1 MDSQTENVFRANAES
16 RDDTTGGVNL
26 EITWL
31 GHSAFEIEDMDHI
44 VVDPFITGNPMAPK
58 KWDEISCDIVAVTH
72 GHGDHVGDT
81 IDIARKN
88 NAIVVAIHEIAQY
101 ISKLGLQVESM
112 NKGATITVCNTKFTM
127 THAIHSSGITGEKIM
142 IEGGEAAGYVMQ
154 GSKSIY
160 HAGDTA
166 LFNDMELIRD
176 LYKPEIVF
184 LPIGDRFTMG
194 IREAALA
201 AKMIAPRIVVP
212 MHYNTFPLVEQD
224 PFAFKEAV
232 ESLCPT
238 EVVILNPGDRVS
250 F

>member
-1 MDSQTENVFRANAES
+1 LSLQ
-16 RDDTTGGVNL
+16 
-26 EITWL
+26 ITWL
-31 GHSAFEIEDMDHI
+31 GHSGFEIEDLDQI
-44 VVDPFITGNPMAPK
+44 VVDPFLTGNPVAPK
-58 KWDEISCDIVAVTH
+58 KWEDVKCNIVAVTH

-81 IDIARKN
+81 IEIAKKN
-88 NAIVVAIHEIAQY
+88 KAIIVAIHEIAQF
-101 ISKLGLQVESM
+101 ISKLELQVESM
-112 NKGATITVCNTKFTM
+112 NKGATISVHNTQFTM

-142 IEGGEAAGYVMQ
+142 IEGGEAAGYIIK
-154 GSKSIY
+154 GSKTLY
-160 HAGDTA
+160 HAGDTS
-166 LFNDMELIRD
+166 LFKDMELIRD
-176 LYKPEIVF
+176 LYEPEIAM

-201 AKMIAPRIVVP
+201 TKMIAPRVVIP

-238 EVVILNPGDRVS
+238 EVVILNPGDHVS

>member
-1 MDSQTENVFRANAES
+1 MQ
-16 RDDTTGGVNL
+16 
-26 EITWL
+26 ITWL

-58 KWDEISCDIVAVTH
+58 RWDEVKCDIIALTH

-81 IDIARKN
+81 IEIARKN
-88 NAIVVAIHEIAQY
+88 NAVIVAIHEIAQFLA
-101 ISKLGLQVESM
+101 KLDLQVESM
-112 NKGATITVCNTKFTM
+112 NKGATIRVKNTDFSM
-127 THAIHSSGITGEKIM
+127 THAIPSSGISGEKIM
-142 IEGGEAAGYVMQ
+142 IEGGAAAGYVMH
-154 GSKSIY
+154 GSKVLY

-166 LFNDMELIRD
+166 LFKDMELIAE
-176 LYKPEIVF
+176 LYKPEIAF

-194 IREAALA
+194 IKEAAMA
-201 AKMIAPRIVVP
+201 TKMIAPRVVIP

-232 ESLCPT
+232 ESMCPT
-238 EVVILNPGDRVS
+238 EVVILNPGDRTS

>member
-1 MDSQTENVFRANAES
+1 MQ
-16 RDDTTGGVNL
+16 
-26 EITWL
+26 ITWL
-31 GHSAFEIEDMDHI
+31 GHSAFEIEDLDHV

-58 KWDEISCDIVAVTH
+58 RWDEVKCDIVAITH
-72 GHGDHVGDT
+72 GHGDHVGDS

-88 NAIVVAIHEIAQY
+88 NATIVAIHEIAQFLA
-101 ISKLGLQVESM
+101 KLDLSVESM
-112 NKGATITVCNTKFTM
+112 NKGATIKVRSTKFTM
-127 THAIHSSGITGEKIM
+127 THAIHSSGISGEKIM
-142 IEGGEAAGYVMQ
+142 IEGGEAAGYVIN
-154 GSKSIY
+154 GSRIVY
-160 HAGDTA
+160 HAGDTS
-166 LFNDMELIRD
+166 LFKDMELIRD
-176 LYKPEIVF
+176 LYKPEIAF

-201 AKMIAPRIVVP
+201 TKMIAPRVVIP
-212 MHYNTFPLVEQD
+212 MHFNTFPLVEQD

>member
-1 MDSQTENVFRANAES
+1 M
-16 RDDTTGGVNL
+16 

-31 GHSAFEIEDMDHI
+31 GHSAFEIEDLDHV
-44 VVDPFITGNPMAPK
+44 VVDPFLTGNPKAPK
-58 KWDEISCDIVAVTH
+58 KWDEVSCDIVAVTH

-81 IDIARKN
+81 IEIARKN
-88 NAIVVAIHEIAQY
+88 GAVVVAIHELAQY
-101 ISKLGLQVESM
+101 MSKLGLIVESM
-112 NKGATITVCNTKFTM
+112 NKGATIHVRSTSFTM

-142 IEGGEAAGYVMQ
+142 IEGGEAAGYVMK
-154 GSKSIY
+154 GSRAVY
-160 HAGDTA
+160 HAGDTC
-166 LFNDMELIRD
+166 LFKDMELIGE
-176 LYKPEIVF
+176 LYKPEIAF

-194 IREAALA
+194 IREAAMA
-201 AKMIAPRIVVP
+201 AKMIAPRIVIP
-212 MHYNTFPLVEQD
+212 MHYNTFPPVEQD